1 MNNSMIAFCSEAFSL
16 TAQQGQYVNT
26 AFYGAYLLSIPFAL
40 LMSKIGYKNTLI
52 LGLAVAGIGFVINS
66 IGINSAIAAQA
77 NVYAIFLA
85 SMCLVAM
92 GVVMLQNVANP
103 YVMVLGSPEKG
114 AFRMTL
120 SQALN
125 SVATTVAPLFVTYV
139 IINGKAPAPE
149 YVPGPFLGLGV
160 FTIIICLILVFLKLP
175 RIDEGAQAE
184 AAGEHREYK
193 DSVFKYPHVWL
204 GALGFTDDYI
214 KVFRHNKE
222 GLSEK
227 AKLIAQ
233 IMLGLAIG
241 LTVCFNGD
249 IVVRE
254 KPGESDAQAAV
265 QATAAETT
273 GTEKAQDVVKSTKTT
288 IPFVKNHEFDYKWLS
303 PFKGAWGWYCKWAI
317 YVVMIVIVIT
327 ACSNGTNLT
336 DGMDGLS
343 TGTSAIA
350 GVVLGIFAWLSG
362 NIINSDYLN
371 IMYIPGTGEIAV
383 FMAAFVGALIGF
395 LWYNSFPAQVFMG
408 DTGSLAIGGI
418 IGVCAILIR
427 KELLLPVLCG
437 VFFVESLSVLMQR
450 FYFKYTKKR
459 YGEGRRIFKMA
470 PLHHHFQK
478 EGIPALVTAP
488 RRALPEAKIVV
499 RFWIIG
505 IILAVLTIALLKIR

>member
-1 MNNSMIAFCSEAFSL
+1 MIYHLFQNLREYDIPGQGLMEYLSFRAIFASITSMLVAVFAGKRIIRWLQKKQIGEDIRDL
-16 TAQQGQYVNT
+16 GLEGQLQKKGT
-26 AFYGAYLLSIPFAL
+26 PTMGGIIIILSILCGVLLFADLTSIYIIL
-40 LMSKIGYKNTLI
+40 LLI
-52 LGLAVAGIGFVINS
+52 
-66 IGINSAIAAQA
+66 
-77 NVYAIFLA
+77 
-85 SMCLVAM
+85 
-92 GVVMLQNVANP
+92 
-103 YVMVLGSPEKG
+103 
-114 AFRMTL
+114 
-120 SQALN
+120 
-125 SVATTVAPLFVTYV
+125 TT
-139 IINGKAPAPE
+139 
-149 YVPGPFLGLGV
+149 
-160 FTIIICLILVFLKLP
+160 
-175 RIDEGAQAE
+175 
-184 AAGEHREYK
+184 
-193 DSVFKYPHVWL
+193 VWL

-254 KPGESDAQAAV
+254 KPGESDAKTAV
-265 QATAAETT
+265 QATAAEMT